1 MLGTGHEAFR
11 LKKIFSRYWGR
22 RVLASAAT
30 AIKIF
35 SVMWGLLAH
44 ADARTRRPQYR
55 LNFIIPTSL
64 NTPNSLPP
72 VKRILSLLTILMAYA
87 TMAIAQQT
95 ISGTVIDSKTGDKLP
110 FVNVVYTN
118 GGGTQT
124 DFDGHFSLPFRAG
137 RLRFSVIGY
146 ETKTVA
152 VKTAGDSLVFK
163 IDAMEKS
170 LGTAEVTGKKTKYS
184 RKNNPAVE
192 LMRHVIAAKKNSDLH
207 HHDYYSID
215 KYSKITFAF
224 NEVTDKIFEEGKFK
238 KFPFLKDH
246 VEVCNETGKLIL
258 PISVDETVT
267 RLIFR
272 KDPRSEKNI
281 ILGQR
286 SNGINELL
294 NTGDIVNTMLKDCFT
309 DVDIYKDEVRLLQ
322 YPFTSPISSKTA
334 ISFYRYFIVD
344 TLMVNNRDR
353 CIQVDFTPNNP
364 QDFGFSGSIYIMAD
378 STYRVRKVDMGIPVR
393 SDVNFVERMRIIQ
406 EFEQL
411 PTGEQV
417 LTKDDM
423 LVQLKI
429 AKFLHKFQVK
439 RSTEY
444 SNFSFEPIPA
454 KTFKFKGETI
464 TAANAQMQDK
474 AFWDEHRSDSL
485 SKSEGS
491 MNQLI
496 RKLEQVKGFK
506 PILWIA
512 KAFIENFVETSVNPD
527 KPSKVDIGPVNTMI
541 THNFVDGLRLR
552 ASAQTT
558 ANFNK
563 HLFLKGYMAY
573 GFKDHK
579 WKGMGEVTYSFNKKA
594 YLPREFPV
602 NNLTFNYSRDV
613 MSPSDKFLPTDK
625 DNVFTS
631 FKWTTVDHMMYYE
644 TYKLLW
650 DREWGNGLRFNVQ
663 VRTSKDTPT
672 ASLFYQPLHQEGI
685 SQDASLYHPYIR
697 TYDLSLGLRFQPG
710 AKWVNTKQRR
720 IAANND
726 APILSFNHT
735 TGLYNFGRADYA
747 YNLTEAG
754 IYKRF
759 WLASWGKMDVTV
771 KGGVQWNKVPF
782 PLLIMPAANLSYIME
797 DNTFN
802 LIDNMEFLNDRYVSL
817 MYSWDLNGK
826 IFNRIPLLKK
836 LKWREYIGFNM
847 LWGTLTSKN
856 NPFLEKNAGDTRL
869 LYFPG
874 NWNDSGFKYQSRV
887 MDQKRPYFEVV
898 VGVHNI
904 FKIFHIEYV
913 RRLNYIQSGT
923 QKWGIRGMFR
933 LTF

>member
-1 MLGTGHEAFR
+1 M
-11 LKKIFSRYWGR
+11 
-22 RVLASAAT
+22 V
-30 AIKIF
+30 
-35 SVMWGLLAH
+35 
-44 ADARTRRPQYR
+44 DA
-55 LNFIIPTSL
+55 
-64 NTPNSLPP
+64 
-72 VKRILSLLTILMAYA
+72 
-87 TMAIAQQT
+87 
-95 ISGTVIDSKTGDKLP
+95 KTGEKIP
-110 FVNVVYTN
+110 FVYVVYVN

-124 DFDGHFSLPFRAG
+124 DLDGNFSLPFKAG
-137 RLRFSVIGY
+137 RLRLSVLGY
-146 ETKTVA
+146 ETKTVT
-152 VKTAGDSLVFK
+152 VKESADSLVFK
-163 IDAMEKS
+163 LKS
-170 LGTAEVTGKKTKYS
+170 MDRSLNTAEVVVGKKAKYS

-192 LMRHVIAAKKNSDLH
+192 LMRKVIAAKKQSDLH

-224 NEVTDKIFEEGKFK
+224 NEVTDKIFEDGKFK

-267 RLIFR
+267 RLIYR
-272 KDPRSEKNI
+272 KEPKSEKNI

-286 SNGINELL
+286 SNGINDLL
-294 NTGDIVNTMLKDCFT
+294 NTGDIVTTMLKDCFT
-309 DVDIYKDEVRLLQ
+309 DVDIYQDEVRLLQ

-344 TLMVNNRDR
+344 TLQVAGNK
-353 CIQVDFTPNNP
+353 CIRVDFTPNNP
-364 QDFGFSGSIYIMAD
+364 QDFGFSGSLYIMAD
-378 STYRVRKVDMGIPVR
+378 STYRVHRVEMGIPVR
-393 SDVNFVERMRIIQ
+393 SDVNFVESMRIMQ
-406 EFEQL
+406 EFKQL

-423 LVQLKI
+423 LVQIKL
-429 AKFLHKFQVK
+429 AKFLNKFQVK
-439 RSTEY
+439 RATEY
-444 SNFSFEPIPA
+444 SKFSFEPIPD
-454 KTFKFKGETI
+454 KTFKFKGETL
-464 TAANAQMQDK
+464 TEANAQMQDK
-474 AFWDEHRSDSL
+474 EFWQAHRADSL
-485 SKSEGS
+485 TKSESS
-491 MNQLI
+491 MSQLI
-496 RKLEQVKGFK
+496 HKLEQVKGFK
-506 PILWIA
+506 PVLWIA

-541 THNFVDGLRLR
+541 TQNFVDGLRLR
-552 ASAQTT
+552 LSAQTT

-563 HLFLKGYMAY
+563 HLFLKGYAAY
-573 GFKDHK
+573 GFKDEK

-602 NNLTFNYSRDV
+602 NNLTFNYTRDV

-631 FKWTTVDHMMYYE
+631 LKWTKVDHMMYFE

-650 DREWGNGLRFNVQ
+650 DREWANGLRFTLQ
-663 VRTSKDTPT
+663 ARTSKDSPT
-672 ASLFYQPLHQEGI
+672 ASLFYQPLHAEGI
-685 SQDASLYHPYIR
+685 SQDASLNMPYIR
-697 TYDLSLGLRFQPG
+697 TYDGMVGLRFQPG
-710 AKWVNTKQRR
+710 VTWINTKQRR
-720 IAANND
+720 IASNND
-726 APILSFNHT
+726 APIFTLNHT
-735 TGLYNFGRADYA
+735 AGVYNFSKGTDNNM
-747 YNLTEAG
+747 YNFTEAS

-771 KGGVQWNKVPF
+771 KGGVQWNKVPY

-817 MYSWDLNGK
+817 MYAWDLNGK
-826 IFNRIPLLKK
+826 ILNRIPLIKK
-836 LKWREYIGFNM
+836 LKWREYIGCNV

-856 NPFLEKNAGDTRL
+856 DPFKRPNDSRL

-874 NWNDSGFKYQSRV
+874 NWEQGVFVPQSRV
-887 MDQKRPYFEVV
+887 MNPKRPYVEVV
-898 VGVHNI
+898 AGIHNI

-913 RRLNYIQSGT
+913 HRLNYIKPGT

>member
-1 MLGTGHEAFR
+1 MKR
-11 LKKIFSRYWGR
+11 LLLLLTLL
-22 RVLASAAT
+22 LAAISAAL
-30 AIKIF
+30 AQNKLNG
-35 SVMWGLLAH
+35 SVV
-44 ADARTRRPQYR
+44 DA
-55 LNFIIPTSL
+55 
-64 NTPNSLPP
+64 
-72 VKRILSLLTILMAYA
+72 
-87 TMAIAQQT
+87 
-95 ISGTVIDSKTGDKLP
+95 KTGEKIP
-110 FVNVVYTN
+110 FAYVVYVN

-124 DFDGHFSLPFRAG
+124 DLDGNFSLPFKPG
-137 RLRFSVIGY
+137 KLRLSVLGY
-146 ETKTVA
+146 ETRTVV
-152 VKTAGDSLVFK
+152 VKDCADTLVFK
-163 IDAMEKS
+163 LKS
-170 LGTAEVTGKKTKYS
+170 MDRSLNTAEVVVGKKQKYS

-192 LMRHVIAAKKNSDLH
+192 LMRKVIAAKKESDLH
-207 HHDYYSID
+207 QHDYYSID
-215 KYSKITFAF
+215 KYSKLTFAL
-224 NEVTDKIFEEGKFK
+224 NEVTDKVFEDGQFK
-238 KFPFLKDH
+238 RLPFLKDH

-258 PISVDETVT
+258 PLSVDENVT
-267 RLIFR
+267 RLIYR
-272 KDPRSEKNI
+272 KEPKAEKSI
-281 ILGQR
+281 ILGER
-286 SNGINELL
+286 SNGVNDLL
-294 NTGDIVNTMLKDCFT
+294 NTGDIVTTMLKDCFT

-344 TLMVNNRDR
+344 TLMVDNKDK

-393 SDVNFVERMRIIQ
+393 SDVNFVQSMRIIQ
-406 EFEQL
+406 EFDQL

-439 RSTEY
+439 RTTEY
-444 SNFSFEPIPA
+444 SNFSFAPIDA
-454 KTFKFKGETI
+454 KTFKFKGETL
-464 TAANAQMQDK
+464 TASNARMQDN
-474 AFWDEHRSDSL
+474 AFWQEHRSDSL
-485 SKSEGS
+485 TKSES
-491 MNQLI
+491 EMNQLI
-496 RKLEQVKGFK
+496 HKFEQVKGFK

-512 KAFIENFVETSVNPD
+512 KAFIENFVETSINPEH
-527 KPSKVDIGPVNTMI
+527 PSKVDIGPVNTMI
-541 THNFVDGLRLR
+541 TQNFVDGLRLR
-552 ASAQTT
+552 LSAQTT

-563 HLFLKGYMAY
+563 HLFIKGYVAY
-573 GFKDHK
+573 GFKDEK

-613 MSPSDKFLPTDK
+613 MSPSDKFMPTDK

-644 TYKLLW
+644 TYRLLW
-650 DREWGNGLRFNVQ
+650 DREWNNGLRFTLQ
-663 VRTSKDTPT
+663 ARTSKDTPT
-672 ASLFYQPLHQEGI
+672 AKLFYQPLRIEGI
-685 SQDASLYHPYIR
+685 AQDATLNHPYLR
-697 TYDLSLGLRFQPG
+697 TYDVNVGIRFQPG
-710 AKWVNTKQRR
+710 VTWVNTKQRR
-720 IAANND
+720 IASNND
-726 APILSFNHT
+726 APIFALNHT
-735 TGLYNFGRADYA
+735 AGLYDFGRADYA
-747 YNLTEAG
+747 YNVTEAS

-771 KGGVQWNKVPF
+771 KGGVQWNKVPY

-836 LKWREYIGFNM
+836 LKWREYIGCNV

-856 NPFLEKNAGDTRL
+856 NPFLEKNAGDSRL

-874 NWNDSGFKYQSRV
+874 KWTDDGFTYQSGV
-887 MDQKRPYFEVV
+887 MDRKKPYVEVV
-898 VGVHNI
+898 AGIHNI

-913 RRLNYIQSGT
+913 RRLTYIKDGT

-933 LTF
+933 VTF